1 MQIQNIRKFFK
12 MKPALNVSGIEK
24 EAHIKGQALHKA
36 LQSNSELSEKNLAK
50 LAPVLIN
57 YGYNSLPSKAKVI
70 SIVNNKGG
78 VGKTTTTAILGE
90 AFARLGLRVLL
101 IDLDSQG
108 NLSYIYGIDAESGQ
122 VADTMLDIKKSLAI
136 QPINEYLS
144 IVPSNLK
151 LQEVESLLLTAASN
165 QNRLRAA
172 LSSSTISQDYDFILI
187 DCPPS
192 LGLLTM
198 NALNASNSCLIT
210 VHPEATAVVGLNS
223 IFNVIEDVKLY
234 GGNNLVVE
242 GILFTMVEK
251 NSVHDSY
258 KEFVRE
264 EYSNFRIFES
274 EIKKSVDVSKAQAL
288 AEQFYIYKGKS
299 QVGVSYEEVAK
310 EILS

>member
-1 MQIQNIRKFFK
+1 

-24 EAHIKGQALHKA
+24 EADLKGQALHKA
-36 LQSNSELSEKNLAK
+36 LQSNSELSEKNLVK

-108 NLSYIYGIDAESGQ
+108 NLSYIYGIDAENGQ

-192 LGLLTM
+192 LGLLTK

-223 IFNVIEDVKLY
+223 IFSVIEDVKLY

-264 EYSNFRIFES
+264 EYSNFRIFKS
-274 EIKKSVDVSKAQAL
+274 EIKKSVDVSKSQAL

-299 QVGVSYEEVAK
+299 HVGVSYGEVAK